1 MKTLRLKLEDLRVE
15 SFTTAAPAVESAPPT
30 FSRTGLC
37 C

>member
-1 MKTLRLKLEDLRVE
+1 MKMLRLELEDLRVE
-15 SFTTAAPAVESAPPT
+15 SFTTAAPVEVAAPPT